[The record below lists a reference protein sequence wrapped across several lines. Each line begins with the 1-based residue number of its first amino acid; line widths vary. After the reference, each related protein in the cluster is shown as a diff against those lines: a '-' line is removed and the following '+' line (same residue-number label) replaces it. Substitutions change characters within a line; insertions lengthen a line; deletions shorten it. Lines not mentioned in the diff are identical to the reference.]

1 PIHRP
6 QSPPRLIGKNCGKS
20 RALLLRP
27 ARSSTVVH
35 SLAVRLAKP
44 QPLHA
49 LLLANMVRLACPSV
63 ALCEA
68 GTHFIYC
75 CIVIYCNASH
85 LKKILKIPENPLVM
99 DFFDHGVNAWIKIL
113 HCKTKVRA

>member
-1 PIHRP
+1 M
-6 QSPPRLIGKNCGKS
+6 L
-20 RALLLRP
+20 ALLLANTVTLACRGVVKRSRTALL

-35 SLAVRLAKP
+35 SLVVRLAKP
-44 QPLHA
+44 QPLLA
-49 LLLANMVRLACPSV
+49 FLLANMVRLACPSV

-68 GTHFIYC
+68 GMHFIYC

-99 DFFDHGVNAWIKIL
+99 DFF
-113 HCKTKVRA
+113 